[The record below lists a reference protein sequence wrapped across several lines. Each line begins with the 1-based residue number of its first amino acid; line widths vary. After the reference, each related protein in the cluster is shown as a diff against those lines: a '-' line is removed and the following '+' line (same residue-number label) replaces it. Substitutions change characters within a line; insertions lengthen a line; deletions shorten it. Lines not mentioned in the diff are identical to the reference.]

1 MIGGLCPAVPTDRCI
16 SEQAAQENSTS
27 VAAGLLQNS
36 QVPAEIG
43 RISYRSLQS
52 QVQPVEVAFV
62 CFDIAVHIGGTDVLK
77 APANRPHI
85 WTWVNV
91 AAGRSR
97 PFEALTWHSGVCR
110 KRAILFGQGSRR
122 KWGYR

>member
-27 VAAGLLQNS
+27 IAAGLLQNS

-62 CFDIAVHIGGTDVLK
+62 CFGIAVHIGGADVLK
-77 APANRPHI
+77 APANRLNI

-97 PFEALTWHSGVCR
+97 PFEGPTRHSCVCR
-110 KRAILFGQGSRR
+110 KRDGPF
-122 KWGYR
+122 